1 MCDSYYASWKLTGL
15 YAVCALIFTVGYG
28 LRVYGSRHYKFDEDD
43 DDDKKNLLVFVISQ
57 ILIYTAP

>member
-1 MCDSYYASWKLTGL
+1 M
-15 YAVCALIFTVGYG
+15 CALIFTVGYG

>member
-15 YAVCALIFTVGYG
+15 YAACALIFTLGYG
-28 LRVYGSRHYKFDEDD
+28 LRVYGSRHYKYDEDD
-43 DDDKKNLLVFVISQ
+43 DVNLWVFVVSQ